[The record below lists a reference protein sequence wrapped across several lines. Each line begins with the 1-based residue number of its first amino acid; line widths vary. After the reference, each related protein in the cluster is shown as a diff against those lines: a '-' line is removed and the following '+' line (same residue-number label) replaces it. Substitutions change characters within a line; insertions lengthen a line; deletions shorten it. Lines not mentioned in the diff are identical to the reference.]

1 MNSSFIYRKLV
12 NELKRKLNAEEI
24 TIEQYENRLDTINAQ
39 YDEYVNNCIDN
50 NIMRRHGYE

>member
-1 MNSSFIYRKLV
+1 MNSSFRYRQLV

-24 TIEQYENRLDTINAQ
+24 TIEQYEDRLDAINAQ

-50 NIMRRHGYE
+50 DIMRRHGYE

>member
-1 MNSSFIYRKLV
+1 MNSKIIYRQLI
-12 NELKRKLNAEEI
+12 NELNRKLNNEEI

-50 NIMRRHGYE
+50 DIMRRHGYE